1 MTPEE
6 ARKLLDGITPAP
18 WKAEI
23 LSYEQPPYLG
33 EFVEFWVTAHNNK
46 ELVNVYDIPEWHA
59 NEIGRNFT
67 LMAAAPDMA
76 AIIAG
81 MRAEYA
87 VQVRR
92 SGGWQ
97 YSRDEDDFRWQ
108 DLSVQMVRAD
118 RDHPH
123 EETRLVR
130 RYVTAPQPLEGEHP

>member
-76 AIIAG
+76 AMIAN
-81 MRAEYA
+81 MTTEY
-87 VQVRR
+87 
-92 SGGWQ
+92 
-97 YSRDEDDFRWQ
+97 
-108 DLSVQMVRAD
+108 SVQLAD
-118 RDHPH
+118 GELVGAGWGTHETAWCDCDAWQRDGYDA
-123 EETRLVR
+123 RIVC
-130 RYVTAPQPLEGEHP
+130 RYVTAPQPLGAHQ

>member
-1 MTPEE
+1 MTPEQ
-6 ARKLLDGITPAP
+6 ARALLEGISPAP

-23 LSYEQPPYLG
+23 LSYEEPPYLG

-76 AIIAG
+76 AMIAN
-81 MRAEYA
+81 MTAEYA
-87 VQVRR
+87 VQVLR
-92 SGGWQ
+92 SDGWE
-97 YSRDEDDFRWQ
+97 YSREEDDFRWQ
-108 DLSVQMVRAD
+108 PLTVQIVRAD
-118 RDHPH
+118 RDHPD

-130 RYVTAPQPLEGEHP
+130 RYVTAPKPLGDEQ

>member
-18 WKAEI
+18 WKVEI

-46 ELVNVYDIPEWHA
+46 ELVNVYDIPEGHA

-130 RYVTAPQPLEGEHP
+130 RYVTAPQPVGEEQ

>member
-1 MTPEE
+1 MTPEQ

-76 AIIAG
+76 ATIAG
-81 MRAEYA
+81 MTTEYA
-87 VQVRR
+87 VQIPNGELVGVGWSSYETAREHRDAWRRDGYDANIVRR
-92 SGGWQ
+92 
-97 YSRDEDDFRWQ
+97 F
-108 DLSVQMVRAD
+108 
-118 RDHPH
+118 
-123 EETRLVR
+123 
-130 RYVTAPQPLEGEHP
+130 VTAPQLLGEEQ